1 MLGVLVSSLASLGS
15 QYLENRKEKSK
26 AKAQQEVKLIEQAGS
41 WEEIH
46 AKNSGHSWKDEYWT
60 VVFSIPLILC
70 FFPSMTDTVMAGF
83 AVLEKTPEW
92 YRYTVGVLVAASVGI
107 RQFKNFTGK

>member
-1 MLGVLVSSLASLGS
+1 MLGVLISSIASLGS
-15 QYLENRKEKSK
+15 QYLENKKEKSK

-70 FFPSMTDTVMAGF
+70 FFPPLTESVMAGF
-83 AVLEKTPEW
+83 AVLEQTPEW
-92 YRYTVGVLVAASVGI
+92 YRYTVGVLVGASVGI
-107 RQFKNFTGK
+107 RQFTKFKMK